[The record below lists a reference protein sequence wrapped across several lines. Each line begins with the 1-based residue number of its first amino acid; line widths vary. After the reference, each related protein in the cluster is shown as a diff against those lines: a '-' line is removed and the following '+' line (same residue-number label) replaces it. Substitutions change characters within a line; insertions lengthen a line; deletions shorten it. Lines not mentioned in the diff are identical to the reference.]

1 MATDLYDESAETDED
16 ERIEIVELPLTG
28 WTTRSATAATR
39 RRSSGCSGC
48 APFLS
53 R

>member
-16 ERIEIVELPLTG
+16 ERIEIVEVPLSELDGVIRDCRDSKTLVG
-28 WTTRSATAATR
+28 LLWLRA
-39 RRSSGCSGC
+39 
-48 APFLS
+48 FLD